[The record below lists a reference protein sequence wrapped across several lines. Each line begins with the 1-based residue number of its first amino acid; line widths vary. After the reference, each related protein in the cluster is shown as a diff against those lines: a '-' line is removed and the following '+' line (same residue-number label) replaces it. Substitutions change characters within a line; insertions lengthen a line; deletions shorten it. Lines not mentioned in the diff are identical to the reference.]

1 MMLFEMFR
9 ADTEIIKVAI
19 VDRDGEAVDLTAAT
33 AIFVIR
39 SPTAPF
45 AALVT
50 KTVGSGIVISGS
62 SLLVTLAPADT
73 DELSGLH
80 LVEAEVT
87 DYIGNV
93 STVLRGEMYVKG
105 DIIQ

>member
-9 ADTEIIKVAI
+9 ADTETVKIAI
-19 VDRDGEAVDLTAAT
+19 VDRDGVAVDLTAAT
-33 AIFVIR
+33 AVFVIR
-39 SPTAPF
+39 SPTAPYT
-45 AALVT
+45 ALVT
-50 KTVGSGIVISGS
+50 KTVGSGIAVSGS

-87 DYIGNV
+87 DFLGNV
-93 STVLRGEMYVKG
+93 STVIRGEMYVKG